1 MKLSA
6 AMVRVDL
13 QNASQ
18 NKQCFARL
26 WSRRWRG
33 EGEGERKIKESD
45 WGSKKEEEE
54 EGRYGR
60 EEEEH
65 GKREGKKK
73 EGGKLVG

>member
-1 MKLSA
+1 MQLSA
-6 AMVRVDL
+6 AIVRVDL

-45 WGSKKEEEE
+45 WRNKKEEE
-54 EGRYGR
+54 GGYGR

-65 GKREGKKK
+65 GKREGKKN